1 MSEEPIKSETKEE
14 YAAEE
19 ARHFRN
25 VGAPQGAGTSATDK
39 RIIDAHLPPDHQK
52 HLILDRFE
60 RGFNKS
66 SRSGAFSRPGAGPAI
81 FPNGRKFAS
90 DFIDSMTPK
99 REKPKEDMKPLRE
112 QTRAVDVPKAAAVIV
127 NRCIDCMEETGPGD
141 NVVPAMRFMLSDDE
155 HKHFAMGVKYGDIVL
170 AVEHYKCWNKANN
183 DGQNAVPL
191 VLAVGAN
198 LTLEEDIRIANK
210 YGFST
215 NLHDGHERTLGQW
228 LMLVRQD
235 RLETNIEKI
244 LMAADKDDPLFYPA
258 KKPKSDA

>member
-1 MSEEPIKSETKEE
+1 MTDNKPVSETPAE
-14 YAAEE
+14 YKAEE
-19 ARHFRN
+19 SRYFRN
-25 VGAPQGAGTSATDK
+25 VGAPKGAGKSATDADLVEK
-39 RIIDAHLPPDHQK
+39 ILPPDEHKHQ
-52 HLILDRFE
+52 ILDRYE
-60 RGFNKS
+60 RGFTKS
-66 SRSGAFSRPGAGPAI
+66 SRSGAFSKAGSGPAI
-81 FPNGRKFAS
+81 FPNGLGFAS
-90 DFIDSMTPK
+90 EFIDSMTPK
-99 REKPKEDMKPLRE
+99 REKPKEEMKPLRE